1 MKEKLHVC
9 YDEEGDVL
17 EIRMGKPTIAS
28 FKDLGD
34 DIFERVD
41 EKSGEIKG
49 FSIFNFKKRTENLKT
64 IDVSLPFGLKMCA

>member
-1 MKEKLHVC
+1 MKEKLHVY
-9 YDEEGDVL
+9 YDKEGDVL

-28 FKDLGD
+28 FKDLGND
-34 DIFERVD
+34 VFERID

-49 FSIFNFKKRTENLKT
+49 FAIFNFNKRSEKLKS